1 MFLNIQLV
9 YFRIFVKFFV
19 VVIEY
24 LKKTDSQTHLS
35 RMDNEGGFKNW
46 FFALAAEPN
55 KRIIGRKLILINFF
69 TKLHL
74 NYHTLPVTP
83 FQDLLNCT
91 L

>member
-1 MFLNIQLV
+1 MYGSWTENVELWSNFKGSFENW
-9 YFRIFVKFFV
+9 FSK
-19 VVIEY
+19 
-24 LKKTDSQTHLS
+24 SSLS
-35 RMDNEGGFKNW
+35 RMDNEGGLKNW